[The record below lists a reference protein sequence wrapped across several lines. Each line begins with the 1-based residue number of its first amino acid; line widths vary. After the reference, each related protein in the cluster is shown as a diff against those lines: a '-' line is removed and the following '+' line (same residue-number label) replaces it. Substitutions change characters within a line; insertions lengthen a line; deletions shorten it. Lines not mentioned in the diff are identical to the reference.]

1 MKGIVVNQAYHWIN
15 VLSSFYLKLDQTRFY
30 LLMFIGTP
38 LFIVKWGLVYC
49 ELEVPRRSNIPFYF
63 LLKLR
68 SSRACFK
75 YFRTW
80 NSINTWNNLS
90 FLSITNNFRVS
101 MLHFKFN
108 NIKIR
113 ADFLGLKNIVHDR
126 FSRSAEVPTST

>member
-1 MKGIVVNQAYHWIN
+1 MSDSQWYRFH
-15 VLSSFYLKLDQTRFY
+15 FYLSKTSQISFFISCVETCWIIRGYFIFRLSFEGYRCKSGIPLNKCIVFTLFETWFFDKKDQTRFY

-49 ELEVPRRSNIPFYF
+49 ELEVPRRSNIPVYF

-80 NSINTWNNLS
+80 NSINT
-90 FLSITNNFRVS
+90 
-101 MLHFKFN
+101 
-108 NIKIR
+108 
-113 ADFLGLKNIVHDR
+113 
-126 FSRSAEVPTST
+126 